1 MDRHCFVS
9 WVASSPSPSPFFP
22 ETHFG
27 SLLPS
32 CFPQK
37 PMWDSGWPG
46 DESGLVSRF
55 CVFPPATLGESF
67 LGTLGWSQRRTAAC
81 FLWRPPPVV
90 LQFPVD
96 GHPTDHHAHGPC
108 GFPWHCKQPALPM
121 GKMKNTLARLDA
133 VTFEMRVTLDQALVL
148 ESHSVLLTL
157 ETCLLAELPQSFL
170 MSCLL
175 STFSNST
182 LICPWPLDATHSQL
196 YPRHPPA
203 SRRRLVPPL
212 AQYHW
217 STAVTHF
224 LRDLDKKVGH
234 PPSRRQQQQ
243 TTPLKKKRRAE
254 AAPFP
259 PAQPHPG
266 SYTTTGP
273 RSPGALVATVRVP
286 GIPDSD

>member
-1 MDRHCFVS
+1 
-9 WVASSPSPSPFFP
+9 
-22 ETHFG
+22 
-27 SLLPS
+27 
-32 CFPQK
+32 
-37 PMWDSGWPG
+37 
-46 DESGLVSRF
+46 
-55 CVFPPATLGESF
+55 
-67 LGTLGWSQRRTAAC
+67 
-81 FLWRPPPVV
+81 
-90 LQFPVD
+90 
-96 GHPTDHHAHGPC
+96 
-108 GFPWHCKQPALPM
+108 M

-157 ETCLLAELPQSFL
+157 ETCLLEELPQSFL

-243 TTPLKKKRRAE
+243 TTPLKKNGELKRP
-254 AAPFP
+254 PFR
-259 PAQPHPG
+259 QPNPIQDP
-266 SYTTTGP
+266 T
-273 RSPGALVATVRVP
+273 RRQALGALEP
-286 GIPDSD
+286 WLLQ